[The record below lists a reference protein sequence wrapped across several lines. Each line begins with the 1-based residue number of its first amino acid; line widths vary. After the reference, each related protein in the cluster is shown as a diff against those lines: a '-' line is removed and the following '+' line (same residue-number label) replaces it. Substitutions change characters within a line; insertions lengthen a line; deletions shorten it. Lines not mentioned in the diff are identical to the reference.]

1 MSEIGFDA
9 YEGLFTTAQF
19 ESGKGRPP
27 GSVVKVRKGGDD
39 KEFVAVKLAAGTW
52 SNGCLVQLN
61 SGVAVGNATTVS
73 AGAGLADV
81 GTRLGILTFSSVSAL
96 QTMAGTAYGYAQ
108 VFGKAKA
115 QVASSTVVGMALT
128 LGASAGVLG
137 PLTVQATASAM
148 VAGIN
153 LMDTTASTQ
162 AFVSV
167 FVNYPKFIPGVQD
180 D

>member
-52 SNGCLVQLN
+52 SNGCLVN
-61 SGVAVGNATTVS
+61 IDSGTGTIGTATTV
-73 AGAGLADV
+73 GATAAAIAVLGQ
-81 GTRLGILTFSSVSAL
+81 RLGLLVFSSVSAL

-108 VFGKAKA
+108 VFGQAGA
-115 QVASSTVVGMALT
+115 QVVSATAAGMAL
-128 LGASAGVLG
+128 GIAGSAGVLSG
-137 PLTVQATASAM
+137 QVVQASGTQMIVGLNVIAS
-148 VAGIN
+148 
-153 LMDTTASTQ
+153 ASTQ
-162 AFVSV
+162 AFSAV
-167 FVNYPKFIPGVQD
+167 FVNYPKYHTGA
-180 D
+180 